1 MTQLMKIA
9 NFYGRF
15 LLSFTAIGY
24 WWRSLF
30 WSRLKADLSG
40 QTWLVTGASGGVG
53 RAIVL
58 GAAARG
64 ATVLAAARSAAK
76 LDELVADASS
86 AGGKDKVVPLVVDFS
101 LKRDVRRFTEQVLK
115 DHPRIDVLVNNVG
128 VLLDDFSVTDE
139 GHETSFATNIL
150 SHFMLTERLIEAG
163 TLVRGGAV
171 VNMSSGGMYNSP
183 LAIGAMDAKKAEGF
197 NGIRAYA
204 VHKRGQAALTSYW
217 SEVYAKSHGLTF
229 YVMHPGWADTQGV
242 KTSLPRFRRILAWV
256 LRTPAQG
263 ADTAIWLGAT
273 RPQGTDPEGFWLDRA
288 TRPAHAYEFTMKS
301 KPRPVDL
308 ANYLKG
314 ASTMPAP

>member
-1 MTQLMKIA
+1 MSHLMKIA

-24 WWRSLF
+24 WWRALF
-30 WSRLKADLSG
+30 WSRLKADLGG

-53 RAIVL
+53 RAIAL
-58 GAAARG
+58 GAAGRG
-64 ATVLAAARSAAK
+64 ATVLAAARSTAK
-76 LDELVADASS
+76 LDELVADAT
-86 AGGKDKVVPLVVDFS
+86 AACVKGRVVPLVVDFS
-101 LKRDVRRFTEQVLK
+101 LKRDVRRFADQVVK

-150 SHFMLTERLIEAG
+150 SHFMLTERLVEAG
-163 TLVRGGAV
+163 TLARGGAV

-183 LAIGAMDAKKAEGF
+183 LAIGAMDAKMAEGY

-204 VHKRGQAALTSYW
+204 VHKRGQAALTRYW
-217 SEVYAKSHGLTF
+217 SETYGASHGLTF

-242 KTSLPRFRRILAWV
+242 KTSLPRFRRILLWL

-263 ADTAIWLGAT
+263 ADTAIWLGAM

-288 TRPAHAYEFTMKS
+288 TRPAHAYEFTKKS
-301 KPRPVDL
+301 KHRPADL
-308 ANYLKG
+308 ANYLKS
-314 ASTMPAP
+314 AAAAPAP